1 MRRILH
7 IIESL
12 GYNGVASQLLV
23 LAKALVKSDLDV
35 HVCVLSADTPR
46 QQDFAAA
53 GITAHTIARRWALDP
68 LADWQL
74 VRLVGKL
81 QPDVVHTWD
90 TVPGMLGPI
99 RAGRPRVWPVVM
111 GALVMGAAWPSL
123 IDHPAVLTLATV
135 AGAVAATVGARRAAG
150 RHRPAIGFLAGWATA
165 LASAALAELASERFG
180 LSAQAVSA
188 EAILPAA
195 AFGTAAQMW
204 IGPSVGYSVALIWAF
219 CGLALSTMGSD
230 PMIALAA
237 IIGIS
242 AMATV
247 LIRAAS

>member
-1 MRRILH
+1 MTRIGSVLH
-7 IIESL
+7 LVVAAIFVIC
-12 GYNGVASQLLV
+12 GVAFAMMPDPRIISDAARLAAPLLPPV
-23 LAKALVKSDLDV
+23 APTSIAIPHLYLNPDNLLMWLLLIAVWTMVMLDAVGQWIDPSDDE
-35 HVCVLSADTPR
+35 
-46 QQDFAAA
+46 
-53 GITAHTIARRWALDP
+53 
-68 LADWQL
+68 
-74 VRLVGKL
+74 
-81 QPDVVHTWD
+81 
-90 TVPGMLGPI
+90 PI

-111 GALVMGAAWPSL
+111 GALVLGAAWPSL

-135 AGAVAATVGARRAAG
+135 VGAVAATVGARRAAG

-188 EAILPAA
+188 VAILPAA